1 MSSGES
7 DNDSNYEYKIETQED
22 RDKTIFVWNQML
34 DDPFCDH
41 HGLDKV
47 SAIDIL
53 VDYDK
58 QLCPKGYYTV
68 DEFDGLHRIASTL
81 HYQSFIYLSF
91 HRLLYTIIALREK
104 WYLPRINPDFGCSW

>member
-1 MSSGES
+1 MSSDEYDS
-7 DNDSNYEYKIETQED
+7 DQKYEHKVERKED
-22 RDKTIFVWNQML
+22 RDKTIFVWDQML
-34 DDPFCDH
+34 DDPFCDY

-58 QLCPKGYYTV
+58 DLCPKGYYTTE
-68 DEFDGLHRIASTL
+68 EFDGLYRIASTL

-104 WYLPRINPDFGCSW
+104 WYLPRLNADVGVW